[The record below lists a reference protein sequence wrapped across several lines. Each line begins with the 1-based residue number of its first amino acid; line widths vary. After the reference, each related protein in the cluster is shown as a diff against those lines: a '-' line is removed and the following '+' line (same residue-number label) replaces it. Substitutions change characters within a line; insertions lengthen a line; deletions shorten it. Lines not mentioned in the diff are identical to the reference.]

1 MPIVMDISPYVTF
14 EHNLCFIS
22 FCKKSILLEMT
33 PLKEIIDAQ
42 DVFVLLADQRGVV
55 TDMTRNVTDWLGFPQ
70 TALHRKEISL
80 EQVFDG
86 ILEDENEKEFQ
97 EGKRIDFFMNSFKDA
112 LDDYENRS
120 EGGLEAM

>member
-1 MPIVMDISPYVTF
+1 M
-14 EHNLCFIS
+14 
-22 FCKKSILLEMT
+22 
-33 PLKEIIDAQ
+33 
-42 DVFVLLADQRGVV
+42 LLADQRGVV

-70 TALHRKEISL
+70 TALLRKEICL

-86 ILEDENEKEFQ
+86 ILDDENEKEFQ

-120 EGGLEAM
+120 DGGLEALQNETNQLSGQ

>member
-1 MPIVMDISPYVTF
+1 
-14 EHNLCFIS
+14 
-22 FCKKSILLEMT
+22 MT

-70 TALHRKEISL
+70 NALHRKEISL

>member
-1 MPIVMDISPYVTF
+1 M
-14 EHNLCFIS
+14 
-22 FCKKSILLEMT
+22 
-33 PLKEIIDAQ
+33 
-42 DVFVLLADQRGVV
+42 LLADQRGVV

-70 TALHRKEISL
+70 TALLRKEICL

-86 ILEDENEKEFQ
+86 ILDDENEKEFQ

-120 EGGLEAM
+120 DGGLEAL